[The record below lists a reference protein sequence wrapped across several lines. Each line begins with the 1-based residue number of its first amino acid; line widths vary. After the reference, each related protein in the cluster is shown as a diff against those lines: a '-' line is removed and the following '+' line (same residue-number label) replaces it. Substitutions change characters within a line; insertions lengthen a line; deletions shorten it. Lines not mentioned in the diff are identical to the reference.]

1 MGAPSGPRRVA
12 AFDFDGTLTHR
23 DTLLPF
29 LARVAG
35 WPRTIAAAA
44 SVAPELAA
52 VAFGRGN
59 RDAAKERLLT
69 RLLAGR
75 PRADLAGAGVEYGRV
90 LVERRLRPD
99 MRDRVAWH
107 QSHGHETV
115 IVSASLDVYLLPVQR
130 AVGIGGVVC
139 TELEVDDHGIC
150 TGRMRGGNCR
160 GDAKARRLLAYLG
173 DAPVELW
180 AYGNSTGDD
189 AMLDMADHPVR
200 VR

>member
-1 MGAPSGPRRVA
+1 VGAPSGPRRVA
-12 AFDFDGTLTHR
+12 AFDFDGTLTRR
-23 DTLLPF
+23 DTLMPF

-35 WPRTIAAAA
+35 WPRTMVAGA

-52 VAFGRGN
+52 VALGRGN

-75 PRADLAGAGVEYGRV
+75 PRADLASAGVGYARV
-90 LVERRLRPD
+90 LVERQLRPD

-107 QSHGHETV
+107 QSHGHEIV

-130 AVGIGGVVC
+130 AVGIDSVIC
-139 TELEVDDHGIC
+139 TELEVDEHGIC
-150 TGRMRGGNCR
+150 TGRMLGGNCR
-160 GDAKARRLLAYLG
+160 GDEKARRLRAYLG

-189 AMLDMADHPVR
+189 AMLGMADHAVR